1 MFING
6 REKVGIE
13 KLKNRKAF
21 IDYLQAIVD
30 VHENLE
36 TKGKERRVLI
46 VFDDMIGDT
55 ESNKKLSAIVTELFL
70 EEENSIFYL
79 RLSTIV
85 FVSV

>member
-36 TKGKERRVLI
+36 RKGKERRVLI

-79 RLSTIV
+79 RLSHNLIC
-85 FVSV
+85 

>member
-13 KLKNRKAF
+13 ELKNRKAF